1 MAHMTRI
8 GLVAAVLALGAIA
21 AGCGGSDAPEVAE
34 LPTVP
39 QVTETAATTGTAEPG
54 DAQDIL
60 VEFTGCLREQ
70 GLDIPDPD
78 FTASPVEARKSIEA
92 AGIDLDDPA
101 VQEKI
106 DACRPILLGI
116 LQTLSPEQIQGYRE
130 AFVAYAQCM
139 RSSGLDVP
147 DPDFTRGLDLF
158 GGSIDPDDPAF
169 AEADAEC
176 RKVFDDSPNPF
187 EES

>member
-1 MAHMTRI
+1 
-8 GLVAAVLALGAIA
+8 VA
-21 AGCGGSDAPEVAE
+21 
-34 LPTVP
+34 
-39 QVTETAATTGTAEPG
+39 
-54 DAQDIL
+54 
-60 VEFTGCLREQ
+60 FTGCLRDQ

-78 FTASPVEARKSIEA
+78 FTASPVEARKSVEA

-130 AFVAYAQCM
+130 SFVAYAQCM

-147 DPDFTRGLDLF
+147 DPDFTQGLDLF
-158 GGSIDPDDPAF
+158 GGAIDPDDPAF

-176 RKVFDDSPNPF
+176 RKVFDDAPNPF
-187 EES
+187 EGS